1 MKGTGTVPEQR
12 KNQPRR
18 AEGPKFV
25 RPGGYR
31 YLSLVLKKKECL
43 PVAPRTHEHGTFS
56 DRCTTPTGR
65 WRPSGLLTAWRPPQE
80 EPNFSPYLRVAQNN
94 LNLAAHQGRQRYR
107 EFIRMERSRTDAR
120 HRPGAGGLAAFG
132 SLAAFSGAAQGP
144 AALRSL
150 PDRGKKLALVRS
162 HVERSSARR

>member
-1 MKGTGTVPEQR
+1 MGERVGVRTVVPKEILFEIDLVPGTW
-12 KNQPRR
+12 
-18 AEGPKFV
+18 
-25 RPGGYR
+25 
-31 YLSLVLKKKECL
+31 YLVSKMWGFRCGV
-43 PVAPRTHEHGTFS
+43 HENPQT
-56 DRCTTPTGR
+56 
-65 WRPSGLLTAWRPPQE
+65 QE